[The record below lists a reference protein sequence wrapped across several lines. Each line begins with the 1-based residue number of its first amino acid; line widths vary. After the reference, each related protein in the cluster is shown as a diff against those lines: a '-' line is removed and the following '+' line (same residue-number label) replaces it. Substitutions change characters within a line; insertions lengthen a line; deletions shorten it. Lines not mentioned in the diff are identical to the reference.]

1 MHSWFLIYHLAF
13 FPFAL
18 SFAVNRTSSTVPC
31 FICRSTGS
39 SIHSTFSTT
48 FLAGFFFLIS
58 MALKSIP
65 PATVTYRLKVC
76 SCIPCSFSIST
87 LYSPSSSCFTFWNP
101 RMICPGPLVQ
111 LLHLGSV
118 ARSLEHLNHV
128 IVGIGS
134 PTMSRKKKALSP
146 SVAETLSAGF
156 TYFGSFP
163 LAARGVEVLSH

>member
-1 MHSWFLIYHLAF
+1 M
-13 FPFAL
+13 
-18 SFAVNRTSSTVPC
+18 
-31 FICRSTGS
+31 
-39 SIHSTFSTT
+39 
-48 FLAGFFFLIS
+48 S
-58 MALKSIP
+58 MALKSMP
-65 PATVTYRLKVC
+65 PATVTYKLNVC
-76 SCIPCSFSIST
+76 STIPCSFSIST

-163 LAARGVEVLSH
+163 LAARGVEVLSQSHCGPPSPSPVSRDFFLAGPAPRAMTVTEDSYRSPTTRVPAHSPTSSVVCSHRAV